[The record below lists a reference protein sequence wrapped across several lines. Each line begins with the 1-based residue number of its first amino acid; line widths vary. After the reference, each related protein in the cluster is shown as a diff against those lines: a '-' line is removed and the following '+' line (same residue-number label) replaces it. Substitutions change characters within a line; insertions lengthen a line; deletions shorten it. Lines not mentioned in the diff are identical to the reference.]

1 MANGSVS
8 LDKWRDYFRSASSD
22 IFNIIEHAILIAAS
36 DCPYDFRLKR
46 DRIAEMLFTCK
57 VVKCFGCDKVQ
68 LNGDGLDKSEDK
80 LKSEIDAGGSK
91 DTKESKVNSSSRDYA
106 DDHPEVMEMNTNHV
120 AEAEAL
126 TDEIEEESQFY
137 GEVLRIK
144 DVVDNFEEES
154 DALLFDCLRKLQLM
168 PLSVE
173 ILKATEIGKSVNSL
187 RKHGSKEIRNLVRTL
202 IEDWKVMVDSWV
214 NATAA
219 VAEMATES
227 VKTSADEEEEEE
239 GLPSPPLDEGA
250 FFATPSSMELSQ
262 FFDGMD
268 DDGSEFLPYVYSTS
282 FYSLGVCLSVLSR
295 ISHYKKNKDGF
306 FLIEDVVS
314 DPRNSG
320 EFNKNRESGSKPII
334 PKTDHRNWRS
344 QNPHDSR
351 PPPND
356 RKHEPKRNEEATWMK
371 KAPLKPHR
379 PSSDESGPGRPK
391 PPSTESALG
400 RFKPSPKPKAEY
412 ETTKAQQKSE
422 NLPIQRKPMPPQQEV
437 CPLQT
442 LYWLYLSIR
451 AIAIVFLITLLYCT
465 SCQKV
470 NSKNEA
476 SVRMKLEAAK
486 RKLQERYQ
494 EAENGELA
502 LNYNKILILL
512 ASFMNGMIRIICM
525 FMFIVEHGYS
535 LSVTAKKQR
544 TIQVVEL
551 QDLPKQSQQRK
562 PHMRPGNHNR
572 QWTNGRR

>member
-268 DDGSEFLPYVYSTS
+268 DDG
-282 FYSLGVCLSVLSR
+282 
-295 ISHYKKNKDGF
+295 N
-306 FLIEDVVS
+306 
-314 DPRNSG
+314 PRNSG

-422 NLPIQRKPMPPQQEV
+422 NLPIQRKPMPPQQE
-437 CPLQT
+437 
-442 LYWLYLSIR
+442 
-451 AIAIVFLITLLYCT
+451 
-465 SCQKV
+465 KV

-494 EAENGELA
+494 EAEN
-502 LNYNKILILL
+502 
-512 ASFMNGMIRIICM
+512 
-525 FMFIVEHGYS
+525 
-535 LSVTAKKQR
+535 AKKQR